1 MKRRLL
7 LPAGL
12 SIILALVIVGCGGGE
27 APTPT
32 PVPPTAT
39 PVPAP
44 TVAPASSGETAAS
57 GSGEVVKINL
67 TENPYSYVPDGFNFT
82 VGTTY
87 TLDFAPPGEFHTF
100 TVTDLGIDIF
110 INANEAVTSDITP
123 NTAGTFDLT
132 CVPHEALGMVGSV
145 TVA

>member
-12 SIILALVIVGCGGGE
+12 SIILAIVISGCGGGD
-27 APTPT
+27 APTAT

-39 PVPAP
+39 PIPAP
-44 TVAPASSGETAAS
+44 TVATSSSAETTPS
-57 GSGEVVKINL
+57 GSSEVVSINL
-67 TENPYSYVPDGFNFT
+67 TENPYTYVPDGFNFG

-87 TLDFAPPGEFHTF
+87 TLSFAPPSEFHTF

-123 NTAGTFDLT
+123 STAGTFDLL
-132 CVPHEALGMVGSV
+132 CVPHEALGMVGTV